1 MTPGKGETVEHT
13 EETQHH
19 PISVYLKVWGL
30 LFVLSTMSY
39 FVDFFEVQVLLK
51 RFLITAFALM
61 KAGLI
66 VSYFMHMRFERL
78 SLVYAILLPPLLLI
92 ALVGIMAAEGDYVA
106 WLRQLVFGRP

>member
-1 MTPGKGETVEHT
+1 MEHQ

-19 PISVYLKVWGL
+19 PIRVYLTVWGL

-39 FVDFFEVQVLLK
+39 LVDFFHLQVVLK
-51 RFLITAFALM
+51 RFLITAFAFL

-78 SLVYAILLPPLLLI
+78 SLIYAILLPPLLLL
-92 ALVGIMAAEGDYVA
+92 ALVGILTTEGEYVA
-106 WLRQLVFGRP
+106 WLRQIFFGRP